1 MKIETVPVGPL
12 ETNAYIVAADGD
24 GSAVVIDPGDD
35 GGRILA
41 VAEAAGLTIE
51 KIILTHGHWDHIGAV
66 AELVDATGAEVY
78 VHEDDAD
85 SLTDPDKNLS
95 GLVFDR
101 RESRAD
107 HMVTEG
113 ETIAVGGLEF
123 RVVHTPGHTPGGM
136 SLLAEGN
143 LFCGDLVFYNS
154 IGRTDLPGGDQAR
167 MHESVHSKVMTLP
180 DETNIFPGHGPAT
193 TVGRERAENPYL
205 TAGW

>member
-1 MKIETVPVGPL
+1 MIIETVRVGPL
-12 ETNAYIVAADGD
+12 ETNTYIVAVDGD
-24 GSAVVIDPGDD
+24 RSAAVIDPGDE

-41 VAEAAGLTIE
+41 AVEAAGLTVE

-95 GLVFDR
+95 GLVFER

-107 HMVTEG
+107 HTVTEG
-113 ETIAVGGLEF
+113 ETIAVGELEL

-136 SLLAEGN
+136 SLLVEDN

-180 DETNIFPGHGPAT
+180 DETKIFPGHGPAT

-205 TAGW
+205 IAGW

>member
-1 MKIETVPVGPL
+1 MKIETVQVGPL

-24 GSAVVIDPGDD
+24 GAAAVIDPGDD
-35 GGRILA
+35 SERILA
-41 VAEAAGLTIE
+41 AAKAAGVTIE

-66 AELVDATGAEVY
+66 ADVVDATGAKVY
-78 VHEDDAD
+78 VHEDDAEF
-85 SLTDPDKNLS
+85 LTDPDKNLS
-95 GLVFDR
+95 GLVFER

-107 HMVTEG
+107 ETVSEG
-113 ETIAVGGLEF
+113 ETIVVGGLELH
-123 RVVHTPGHTPGGM
+123 VIHTPGHTPGGM

-154 IGRTDLPGGDQAR
+154 MGRTDLPGGDQAR
-167 MHESVHSKVMTLP
+167 MHESVHSKVMTLS

-205 TAGW
+205 RAGW

>member
-1 MKIETVPVGPL
+1 MIIETIPVGPL
-12 ETNAYIVAADGD
+12 ETNAYIVASDRDGA
-24 GSAVVIDPGDD
+24 AVVIDPGDD
-35 GGRILA
+35 SGRILA
-41 VAEAAGLTIE
+41 AVDAAGLTIE
-51 KIILTHGHWDHIGAV
+51 KIILTHAHWDHIGAV

-78 VHEDDAD
+78 IHEDDAD

-95 GLVFDR
+95 GLVFER

-107 HMVTEG
+107 HTVTEG
-113 ETIAVGGLEF
+113 EIIIVGGLKL
-123 RVVHTPGHTPGGM
+123 RVIHTPGHTPGGI
-136 SLLAEGN
+136 SLLAGEN

-154 IGRTDLPGGDQAR
+154 LGRTDLPGGDQAQ